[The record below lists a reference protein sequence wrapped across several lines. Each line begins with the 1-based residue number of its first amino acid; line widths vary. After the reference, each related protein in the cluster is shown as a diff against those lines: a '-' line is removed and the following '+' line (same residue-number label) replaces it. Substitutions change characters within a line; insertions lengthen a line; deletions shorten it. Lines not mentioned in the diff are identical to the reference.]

1 MQDYAEEAAA
11 DSQFAAV
18 FVSDAATILELI
30 HEMTHARPGCADHLC
45 QGFLSNSGKHNLGP
59 VFLAKMGQQ
68 QENPSQTLFAGVE
81 ELVHQVLFI
90 SDVA

>member
-1 MQDYAEEAAA
+1 M

-18 FVSDAATILELI
+18 FVINEAVILELI
-30 HEMTHARPGCADHLC
+30 HEMTHPRPGCADHMC
-45 QGFLSNSGKHNLGP
+45 QGFLIDSGKHSLGP
-59 VFLAKMGQQ
+59 VSLAKMCQQ

-81 ELVHQVLFI
+81 ELVNQVLFV